1 MAISL
6 QSIFTLV
13 VVDKNGLDLVESKQ
27 VSEQIIEANIY
38 TYILICASSFLELKQ
53 SL

>member
-27 VSEQIIEANIY
+27 VSEQIIEANNTNMRI
-38 TYILICASSFLELKQ
+38 IFP
-53 SL
+53 